1 MVNRNRFIKSSRGE
15 LEAVE
20 AQGMFLAKSRAGGD
34 EVGWWEGDNDR
45 HEGASDGRG
54 GAPRGCALQP
64 LPEGIGDD

>member
-34 EVGWWEGDNDR
+34 EVGW
-45 HEGASDGRG
+45 
-54 GAPRGCALQP
+54 
-64 LPEGIGDD
+64 